1 MSFKFYKLRQTSKV
15 TARIYSNDYHMIQKN
30 FNNAVRQRYTTKST
44 FSNLFV
50 ACTTREFH
58 DNCSSYYVS
67 KNNLTI
73 PDYMCHTLYFIKSG
87 SARNMSKFIFLIHKP
102 PYNLYFFFHT

>member
-1 MSFKFYKLRQTSKV
+1 M
-15 TARIYSNDYHMIQKN
+15 IYSNDYYMIQKN

-50 ACTTREFH
+50 GCTTREFH
-58 DNCSSYYVS
+58 NCSLHYVL

-87 SARNMSKFIFLIHKP
+87 SARNMSKLIFLIHKP
-102 PYNLYFFFHT
+102 SYNQYFFFRA

>member
-1 MSFKFYKLRQTSKV
+1 MSFKFFKLRQTSKIA
-15 TARIYSNDYHMIQKN
+15 ARNNDLLIQKN

-58 DNCSSYYVS
+58 DNCSSYYVL

-87 SARNMSKFIFLIHKP
+87 SARNMSK
-102 PYNLYFFFHT
+102 

>member
-1 MSFKFYKLRQTSKV
+1 M
-15 TARIYSNDYHMIQKN
+15 IYSNDYHMIQKN

-58 DNCSSYYVS
+58 DNCSSYHVLKY
-67 KNNLTI
+67 NLTI

-87 SARNMSKFIFLIHKP
+87 SARNMLKLIFLIHKP
-102 PYNLYFFFHT
+102 PYNLYFFPRT